1 MVWIARR
8 LGEVA
13 SDRSGGVTGGRLAGT
28 RGQALVTNGG
38 DNVAGGEKRS
48 RQLALAIFLAV
59 GLAFAVVNVFSE
71 LDERERAGRPVDT
84 WEPWCWELT
93 SLASFLMLAPLI
105 FRLSQ
110 WLHPPRLS
118 WPAALAVHLLLSI
131 PASLAHSLIMIG
143 MRQAIYAALGGQYGY
158 GDDDLGAVLLYEY
171 RKDLISYAVLVAL
184 PHLARRLLEV
194 RQSPGPPAGY
204 RIEVR
209 DGSRTRWLAPGDVD
223 WAQAAGNYVELFG
236 PFGTI
241 LHRRTLAAL
250 AEELRPHGF
259 ARIHRSRI
267 VRRTAIASTETRP
280 SGDFDVTLVSGVT
293 IGGSRRY
300 RGELA

>member
-1 MVWIARR
+1 M
-8 LGEVA
+8 
-13 SDRSGGVTGGRLAGT
+13 
-28 RGQALVTNGG
+28 GQAGVTNGG
-38 DNVAGGEKRS
+38 DSVASGD
-48 RQLALAIFLAV
+48 RQARRLALAIYSAV
-59 GLAFAVVNVFSE
+59 GLAFAVVNALSE
-71 LDERERAGRPVDT
+71 LDERARAGRPVER

-93 SLASFLMLAPLI
+93 SLASFLMLVPFI

-110 WLHPPRLS
+110 WLWPPRLT
-118 WPAALAVHLLLSI
+118 WPAALGAHLLLSV

-143 MRQAIYAALGGQYGY
+143 LRQAIYAALGDHYGY
-158 GDDDLGAVLLYEY
+158 GSDDLGAVLLYEY
-171 RKDLISYAVLVAL
+171 RKDLVSYAVMVAL
-184 PHLARRLLEV
+184 PHVARRLIEV
-194 RQSPGPPAGY
+194 RHAPFPEGKH

-209 DGSRTRWLAPGDVD
+209 DGGRTRWLAPDEVE

-250 AEELRPHGF
+250 ADELRPHGF

-267 VRRTAIASTETRP
+267 VRKTAIAATETRP
-280 SGDFDVTLVSGVT
+280 SGDFDVTLASGAT

-300 RGELA
+300 RDELG